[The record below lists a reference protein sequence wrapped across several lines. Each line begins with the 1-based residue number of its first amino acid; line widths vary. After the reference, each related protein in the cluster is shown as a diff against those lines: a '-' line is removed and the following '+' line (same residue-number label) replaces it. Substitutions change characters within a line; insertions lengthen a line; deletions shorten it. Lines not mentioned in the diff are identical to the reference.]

1 MALYDQILDFAIVA
15 ELLFLLYIL
24 LKGAPKF
31 QTRQHSRESLKKQK
45 ELSRIKE
52 DALSKLNV
60 LLDKRGKLQRFI
72 SDAKKRYMKG
82 EITYEA
88 MQILIEDATK
98 RLIELEE
105 QLEDFEHIYRG

>member
-1 MALYDQILDFAIVA
+1 MALYDQLLDFAIVA

-24 LKGAPKF
+24 LKGPLKF
-31 QTRQHSRESLKKQK
+31 QTRQHSRENLKKEK
-45 ELSRIKE
+45 ELSKVK
-52 DALSKLNV
+52 DAALTKLNV

-88 MQILIEDATK
+88 MQILIDDATK
-98 RLIELEE
+98 RSIELGE